1 MRGCGGHGGHCG
13 HHHHHHQQRQQR
25 NIVITTNFDNDDNER
40 DRDGDPEETA
50 PAPRVHESCI
60 GTNCSRSPSPIRR
73 EFWES
78 NKPLPDIVIRKR
90 EQALRNKQLPEENET
105 NAAPRVIVRQGRPR
119 CRGRQSRDPLFV
131 YNEASESGT
140 CCNGSSNSVEINVR
154 SNHHTPEPRRPR
166 SNHASPGRGNL
177 TLDVDEPAGCDE
189 STQGCRMVTVKNNS
203 GPNSPRSVKFSL
215 NETTPRVVV
224 NDCASLCCPTVEH
237 RSCSPSP
244 CPPCHYQDRACS
256 PIPSRSQSPCLKRS
270 RSHSRSSSRGS
281 VELHS
286 DERCVTV
293 DQDDDGSVSIQIS
306 SSEDN
311 SPTASCAPC
320 PPCPEECC
328 GSPCRTPT
336 PCSRSRSPTCRSS
349 DQNSVEISSDDGDV
363 QVEWQGGNDVSLQ
376 VDLENSDECS
386 TPRRVNVRCSRSNSP
401 PHCKSKSR
409 SRSRSRSGS
418 PRSRPP
424 WDNTT
429 LPCGKGALR
438 LDRPP
443 PPISKS
449 RSPSRSPSRSRSH
462 TPKSRTPRSIEIH
475 SSDESQ
481 SCVKI
486 DWGYQSES
494 VDSHSTSGSPQR
506 RVCYTPCRS
515 RCSSPSTSRR
525 STSRS
530 RSSSPSGV
538 RSRCIDIQDSTPDG
552 PQVTI
557 HREYLSSTEGSCR
570 SEATCTPRV
579 PACTSRPATAP
590 HCGAM
595 ITCASPPV
603 CIKPLSLCHP
613 REHVTNC
620 CCNSCS
626 CFCNSACD
634 SVSVVSS
641 GCHGGRHHSVINCNH
656 CHQLPSHCTCSVSVS
671 SISSSSC
678 LPCPCSVSSCMRSYV
693 PCHHHHHVPKP
704 EPVCSQFCPA
714 AGDIVIRAHQRHQVC
729 PHSEKDDGQV
739 EFFSHDHNFACGL
752 REGDTIV
759 RLGKFDSS
767 GRWCASDIV
776 GMYMLGS
783 HGLWIFLGE
792 EEGHECLKP
801 LQADQ
806 HQIVRTINKWLRPR
820 LGDLI
825 IHPLPGPRSFYF
837 WNPKKR
843 LECDDTRL
851 LLRAFIGPSHV
862 VDDSHDLACCS
873 TSHLPVGQAELYVN
887 VRKHWLFL
895 GRDDHMFTQ
904 CEIKGS

>member
-552 PQVTI
+552 PQW
-557 HREYLSSTEGSCR
+557 LSRR
-570 SEATCTPRV
+570 S
-579 PACTSRPATAP
+579 
-590 HCGAM
+590 
-595 ITCASPPV
+595 SPQ
-603 CIKPLSLCHP
+603 CDQLQPLSP
-613 REHVTNC
+613 
-620 CCNSCS
+620 
-626 CFCNSACD
+626 AA
-634 SVSVVSS
+634 
-641 GCHGGRHHSVINCNH
+641 
-656 CHQLPSHCTCSVSVS
+656 
-671 SISSSSC
+671 IS
-678 LPCPCSVSSCMRSYV
+678 LHML
-693 PCHHHHHVPKP
+693 K
-704 EPVCSQFCPA
+704 PVCSQFCPA